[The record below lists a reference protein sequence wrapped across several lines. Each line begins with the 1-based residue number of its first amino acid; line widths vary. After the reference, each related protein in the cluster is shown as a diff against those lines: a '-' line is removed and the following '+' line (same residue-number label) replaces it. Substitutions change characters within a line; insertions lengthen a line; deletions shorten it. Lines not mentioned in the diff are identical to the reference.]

1 MDRSKLLGKEK
12 ITRLL
17 LKFSVP
23 SIIGMLVSALYN
35 VVDSFFVGNYV
46 GQIGLTAVS
55 FAMPVMIIQM
65 AIGFMVAIGALTL
78 ISIRLGE
85 KLLEEAERIMNC
97 AVALSI
103 VLGIIVNVLSVLFLE
118 PMLKAFGA
126 EASALPYTYA
136 FTFTIMFGS
145 LFQYVGWGMNA
156 FMRGEGNPRMSMIVM
171 LVSAVINAIL
181 NPTFIVL
188 CGLGIV
194 GSALATVVTQLI
206 TTIIGIMYFR
216 SNRSIMKLKL
226 SLLRIPW
233 DCSRKIIANGMP
245 QFLIQTASGLVVII
259 YNAALLKYG
268 GDVAVAAGGVVNR
281 IAMLFLMPIFGI
293 NQGAQPIF
301 GFNYGARHFK
311 RVLETLRKA
320 IIFAVIVATIGFVM
334 TRTMPELM
342 VKIFCNDPTLVK
354 EGAHGLLLNLF
365 FLPFIGYQIISSMF
379 FQAIGKPKISS
390 ALTLSRQ
397 MIILIPA
404 LLIIPQI
411 YGLDGVWL
419 SGPVADMTA
428 TLLTTVMIIRE
439 TRSLRKKQAKRDAE
453 EHLEDI
459 PDLQM
464 PDTRAI

>member
-181 NPTFIVL
+181 NPTFIV
-188 CGLGIV
+188 
-194 GSALATVVTQLI
+194 
-206 TTIIGIMYFR
+206 
-216 SNRSIMKLKL
+216 
-226 SLLRIPW
+226 
-233 DCSRKIIANGMP
+233 
-245 QFLIQTASGLVVII
+245 
-259 YNAALLKYG
+259 
-268 GDVAVAAGGVVNR
+268 
-281 IAMLFLMPIFGI
+281 
-293 NQGAQPIF
+293 
-301 GFNYGARHFK
+301 
-311 RVLETLRKA
+311 
-320 IIFAVIVATIGFVM
+320 
-334 TRTMPELM
+334 
-342 VKIFCNDPTLVK
+342 
-354 EGAHGLLLNLF
+354 
-365 FLPFIGYQIISSMF
+365 
-379 FQAIGKPKISS
+379 
-390 ALTLSRQ
+390 
-397 MIILIPA
+397 
-404 LLIIPQI
+404 
-411 YGLDGVWL
+411 
-419 SGPVADMTA
+419 
-428 TLLTTVMIIRE
+428 
-439 TRSLRKKQAKRDAE
+439 
-453 EHLEDI
+453 
-459 PDLQM
+459 
-464 PDTRAI
+464 